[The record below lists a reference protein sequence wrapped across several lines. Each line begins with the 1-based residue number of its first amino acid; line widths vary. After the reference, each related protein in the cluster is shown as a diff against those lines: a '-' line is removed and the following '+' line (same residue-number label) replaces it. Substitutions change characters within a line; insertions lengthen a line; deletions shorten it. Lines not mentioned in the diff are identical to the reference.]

1 MNNNPCITVS
11 VIIDNT
17 LVVKRIDLAK
27 LSLSRL
33 LELKNQ
39 LMGKYDRYVPIIDA
53 VISDYHLETTVYN
66 SFQNAYN
73 RYDRKKKTRIRNK
86 INKHNRRK

>member
-1 MNNNPCITVS
+1 MNTNMTVD
-11 VIIDNT
+11 VIINNM
-17 LVVKRIDLAK
+17 LVDKQIDLAK

-53 VISDYHLETTVYN
+53 ILSDYHLETTVYN